1 MVTAERNSV
10 KSKAG
15 SDKLPALNLTN
26 ISVNL
31 AVEIRIS
38 VEKDKSEP
46 VSNWE
51 KVRIIF
57 ACPCRTKKIF
67 FGDFMSGTRTPEIN
81 YVL

>member
-38 VEKDKSEP
+38 VEKDTSEP

-57 ACPCRTKKIF
+57 AWCTNRDSNPGPT
-67 FGDFMSGTRTPEIN
+67 GYEPVALTN
-81 YVL
+81 